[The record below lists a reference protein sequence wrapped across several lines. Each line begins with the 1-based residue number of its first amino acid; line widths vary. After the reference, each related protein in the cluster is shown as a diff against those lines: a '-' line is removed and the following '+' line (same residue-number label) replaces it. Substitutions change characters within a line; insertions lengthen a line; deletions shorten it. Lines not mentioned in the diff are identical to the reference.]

1 MAGAELSGRARSTT
15 LITAGSFSTTP
26 RHHPLALTSEGMS
39 LLFRTLIDTLDQLRS
54 RHRRRIPF
62 LSPPIER
69 RRPRILAEDYAARHS
84 IEHTLD
90 RKAELR
96 RLAQT
101 SPEAAVRYHQLL
113 TYELEGLREVAEVLR
128 STTGGR
134 DLAECLAESR
144 AEIERLEIEVEWC
157 AQFLQSCPR
166 DQTG

>member
-1 MAGAELSGRARSTT
+1 MN
-15 LITAGSFSTTP
+15 
-26 RHHPLALTSEGMS
+26 
-39 LLFRTLIDTLDQLRS
+39 LLLRTLKDTLDQLRS

-90 RKAELR
+90 RKGELR

-101 SPEAAVRYHQLL
+101 NPEAAVRYHQLL
-113 TYELEGLREVAEVLR
+113 TYELEGLREVAAVLQ

-134 DLAECLAESR
+134 DLQECLAESR
-144 AEIERLEIEVEWC
+144 AEVERLEIEVAWC
-157 AQFLQSCPR
+157 ATFLPVCSPE
-166 DQTG
+166 QTP